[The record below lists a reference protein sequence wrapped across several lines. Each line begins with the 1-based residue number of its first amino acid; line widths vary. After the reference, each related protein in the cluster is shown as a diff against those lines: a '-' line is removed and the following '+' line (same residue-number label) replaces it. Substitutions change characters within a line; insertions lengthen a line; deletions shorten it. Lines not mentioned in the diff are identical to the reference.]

1 MRLPDGRNRWSSGRQ
16 TLLYRLIFKITKY
29 TFFRSLDISANKL
42 SRYPPELQLLKNL
55 KVLNVSNNRLTE
67 INVAKLTKLES
78 IICRS
83 NLILQFP
90 NVSLCR
96 NLKTVRDFIW
106 WQTHST
112 KKSTPWFQFRW
123 LKVRGIA
130 AAFLVSIALF
140 YNRLK

>member
-1 MRLPDGRNRWSSGRQ
+1 MVVINDHREDRPLFSDQFLRLKPA
-16 TLLYRLIFKITKY
+16 IKINIAKY
-29 TFFRSLDISANKL
+29 TIFRSLDISANKL

-96 NLKTVRDFIW
+96 NLKTVRYFTPFAKDFDMN
-106 WQTHST
+106 
-112 KKSTPWFQFRW
+112 K
-123 LKVRGIA
+123 
-130 AAFLVSIALF
+130 LF
-140 YNRLK
+140 F